1 MGRTW
6 DTFATMA
13 VGGFVGLA
21 VGFAVTLGAAP
32 ADVKDI
38 PPVVSNATAKQDRVD
53 GVVRRTLPK
62 TAVVSEVQIAG
73 PGGAVVTLLD
83 TEGRVVYRSDPA
95 SRDTVVTRDAL
106 IPTASS
112 PRAAPDA
119 ADGTPRIVNM
129 QDAVRA
135 AKADPE
141 GFLAATL
148 GDKR

>member
-6 DTFATMA
+6 NTFATMA

-21 VGFAVTLGAAP
+21 VGFGVTLGTAP

-38 PPVVSNATAKQDRVD
+38 PPVVSNAAAKQDRID

-62 TAVVSEVQIAG
+62 SAVVSEVQIAG
-73 PGGAVVTLLD
+73 AAGTVVTLLD
-83 TEGRVVYRSDPA
+83 PEGRVVYRSDPA
-95 SRDTVVTRDAL
+95 QRETVVTRDAL
-106 IPTASS
+106 IPTASLRIS
-112 PRAAPDA
+112 PEA

-135 AKADPE
+135 AKTDPE

>member
-1 MGRTW
+1 MRRTR

-21 VGFAVTLGAAP
+21 VGFAVTLGTAP
-32 ADVKDI
+32 ADVKDN
-38 PPVVSNATAKQDRVD
+38 PPVVSNMAAKQDRSD

-62 TAVVSEVQIAG
+62 TTVVSEVQIAG
-73 PGGAVVTLLD
+73 AAGTVVTLLD
-83 TEGRVVYRSDPA
+83 PEGRVVYRSDPA
-95 SRDTVVTRDAL
+95 QRETVVTRDAL
-106 IPTASS
+106 IPTASLRIS
-112 PRAAPDA
+112 PEA

-135 AKADPE
+135 AKTDPE